1 MIALTTILAS
11 LQAVQAEHGYVPD
24 DAIARVAEACNAS
37 RADVYGVLTFYRD
50 LRTTP
55 PPDVTVRVCQAEAC
69 QAVGARTLLRQVA
82 ALASDDVAVDHVYC
96 LGNCALGPAC
106 EVNGRLLGRA
116 TGAMIAEAVVE
127 ARP

>member
-1 MIALTTILAS
+1 MTTILAS

-55 PPDVTVRVCQAEAC
+55 PPAVTVRVCQGEAC
-69 QAVGARTLLRQVA
+69 QAVGARALMRQ
-82 ALASDDVAVDHVYC
+82 ASDLSSDHVAIDHVYC

-116 TGAMIAEAVVE
+116 TGASIAEAIQE